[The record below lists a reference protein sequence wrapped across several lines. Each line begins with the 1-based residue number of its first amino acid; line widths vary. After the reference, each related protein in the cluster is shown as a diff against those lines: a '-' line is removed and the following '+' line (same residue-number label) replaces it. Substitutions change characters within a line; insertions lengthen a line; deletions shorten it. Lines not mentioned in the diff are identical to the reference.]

1 MLTLEILCIGK
12 LNAAYCRDGC
22 AEYEKRLSA
31 FVKTVVTELPETKLA
46 GEGAALEQRVIDS
59 EGERL
64 LAALDKRKSAAVVA
78 LCVEG
83 ESCSSEALAQYIAR
97 TQQRCSHIVFVIG
110 GSLGLS
116 DAVKRRAD
124 ARISA
129 SAMTFPHQLM
139 RLLLLEQL
147 YRAETILNNVKYHK

>member
-1 MLTLEILCIGK
+1 MLTLEILCIGR
-12 LNAAYCRDGC
+12 LSAAFCRDGC
-22 AEYEKRLSA
+22 AEYEKRLGA
-31 FVKTVVTELPETKLA
+31 FAKTVITELPETKLA
-46 GEGAALEQRVIDS
+46 GDAAALEQRVIDS

-64 LAALDKRKSAAVVA
+64 LAVLDKRKSASVVA

-83 ESCSSEALAQYIAR
+83 ESCSSEALAQLLAR
-97 TQQRCSHIVFVIG
+97 TQQHSSHIVFVIG

-124 ARISA
+124 MRMSV